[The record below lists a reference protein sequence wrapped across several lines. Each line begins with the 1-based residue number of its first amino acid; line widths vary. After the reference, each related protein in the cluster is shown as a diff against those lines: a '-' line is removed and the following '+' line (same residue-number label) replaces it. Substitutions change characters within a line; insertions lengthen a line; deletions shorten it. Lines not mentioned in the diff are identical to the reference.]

1 MVLAGVLTF
10 GTTMRPL
17 ILLTALTVAMSG
29 TGQTGL
35 MLLNGNMTVAAGT
48 SIVITD
54 TLTWQFTAGTSLVN
68 DGFIDLGHGTT
79 LEELDGEPVTGS
91 GTERSLTDLNAAG
104 SGVEPGGLGLTL
116 DLPQADGMLSITRG
130 HLPRVVGSGVE
141 GVARWYL
148 IEGPSLSTIPLPV
161 SLTIDATEL
170 NGLVFGQLALHVSG
184 TADGPWEELMT
195 TLGPLNEL
203 GSVLPGAGQYLTA
216 FDPDLITA
224 ADAANA
230 ASGYRIWPS
239 VVQDVVHVES
249 VGQAS
254 PLTDVEVLDATGRTV
269 LRHLPAAGSSSATL
283 GFHGLAPGGYLIR
296 VNKNAIY
303 RVVRP

>member
-1 MVLAGVLTF
+1 
-10 GTTMRPL
+10 
-17 ILLTALTVAMSG
+17 
-29 TGQTGL
+29 L

-54 TLTWQFTAGTSLVN
+54 TLTWQFSPGTSLVN
-68 DGFIDLGHGTT
+68 DGLIDLGHGTT

-116 DLPQADGMLSITRG
+116 DLPQADEMLTITRG
-130 HLPRVVGSGVE
+130 HLPRVAGNGVE
-141 GVARWYL
+141 GVARWYFL
-148 IEGPSLSTIPLPV
+148 EASALAGDFIPI
-161 SLTIDATEL
+161 SMQIDGSEL
-170 NGLVFGQLALHVSG
+170 NGLPSDQLALHVSG
-184 TADGPWEELMT
+184 STEGPWEQVST
-195 TLGPLNEL
+195 TIGPSNTLE
-203 GSVLPGAGQYLTA
+203 GVLSGASLHLTA

-224 ADAANA
+224 AAAGT
-230 ASGYRIWPS
+230 ASPGYRVWPT

-249 VGQAS
+249 LGS
-254 PLTDVEVLDATGRTV
+254 GSLLIELEVLDATGRSV
-269 LRHLPAAGSSSATL
+269 LRHTPAAGSSSATL

-296 VNKNAIY
+296 VNKNATY